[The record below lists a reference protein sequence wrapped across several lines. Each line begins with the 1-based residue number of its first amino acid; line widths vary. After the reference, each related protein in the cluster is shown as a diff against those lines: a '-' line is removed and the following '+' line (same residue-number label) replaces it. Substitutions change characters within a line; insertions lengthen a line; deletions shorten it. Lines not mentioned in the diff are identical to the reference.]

1 MMRLGLQNGGGSES
15 YPERPIVY
23 ILLKNGVCGYMPMME
38 LGVSS
43 NMFDIK
49 KNALK
54 KLSKQQSAYRI
65 KLLSSYKEMVAVVVE
80 MVNASRSLRCYT
92 KLGTE
97 SLVQFSCSKEDSSD
111 AGDCG
116 GIPVFNFWNVSTFGK
131 TQKQK
136 FGTCHIDMITKK
148 MAEEFVEMFIRE
160 VMIKGLL
167 IMELIS
173 LSTEVPQPINNSW
186 SDELYHGEFI
196 TSHQMFFLFH
206 GSS

>member
-1 MMRLGLQNGGGSES
+1 MFFHGNR
-15 YPERPIVY
+15 
-23 ILLKNGVCGYMPMME
+23 YMPMME

-65 KLLSSYKEMVAVVVE
+65 KLLSSYKEMVPSHLYSSLALRKIQVMLEFVV
-80 MVNASRSLRCYT
+80 ASLYLIFGMSLHLVRPKNKSSIVDSHVWSLR
-92 KLGTE
+92 
-97 SLVQFSCSKEDSSD
+97 
-111 AGDCG
+111 
-116 GIPVFNFWNVSTFGK
+116 
-131 TQKQK
+131 

-186 SDELYHGEFI
+186 LDELYHGEFI

>member
-1 MMRLGLQNGGGSES
+1 
-15 YPERPIVY
+15 
-23 ILLKNGVCGYMPMME
+23 ME

-54 KLSKQQSAYRI
+54 KLSKQQSAYRV
-65 KLLSSYKEMVAVVVE
+65 KLLSSYKEMVSVT
-80 MVNASRSLRCYT
+80 MLNLVN
-92 KLGTE
+92 LGN
-97 SLVQFSCSKEDSSD
+97 LFSCNLESIK
-111 AGDCG
+111 
-116 GIPVFNFWNVSTFGK
+116 K
-131 TQKQK
+131 TLEKCR

-173 LSTEVPQPINNSW
+173 LSTEVPQPINNTEPVLPRVKENNFGISSISHTNQPTVEILQIWAEFEAEETDRNFSGKIGYVGSW
-186 SDELYHGEFI
+186 IGEGG
-196 TSHQMFFLFH
+196 LFAVVNTLVCDKLE
-206 GSS
+206 

>member
-1 MMRLGLQNGGGSES
+1 MD
-15 YPERPIVY
+15 RPR
-23 ILLKNGVCGYMPMME
+23 KRDQHQRYMPMME

-65 KLLSSYKEMVAVVVE
+65 KLLSSYKEMVPSHLYSSLALRKIQVMLEFVV
-80 MVNASRSLRCYT
+80 ASL
-92 KLGTE
+92 
-97 SLVQFSCSKEDSSD
+97 
-111 AGDCG
+111 
-116 GIPVFNFWNVSTFGK
+116 
-131 TQKQK
+131 

-186 SDELYHGEFI
+186 LDELYHGEFI

>member
-1 MMRLGLQNGGGSES
+1 MDRPRKRDQHQRLDVAV
-15 YPERPIVY
+15 RIA
-23 ILLKNGVCGYMPMME
+23 KRWWKYMPMME

-116 GIPVFNFWNVSTFGK
+116 GIP
-131 TQKQK
+131 
-136 FGTCHIDMITKK
+136 K

-173 LSTEVPQPINNSW
+173 LSTEVPS
-186 SDELYHGEFI
+186 
-196 TSHQMFFLFH
+196 THQQQLVR
-206 GSS
+206 